1 MKTLLLSVLI
11 SFVFIRCTLQDH
23 FYNSNISANYKS
35 GSSFTEFIFI
45 KSQMRDFSFV
55 TAQDNIS
62 NRIDSKSCI
71 LLVPNIYY
79 TYSNKIEDLRI
90 DLACPLT
97 LSEVDLLI
105 SDLENIIK
113 NWGKK
118 ETKTEAD
125 FYEFNSVPESDALMI
140 SIQNNSWYPSV
151 RFNYKKTNKKSVAVL
166 TLGPPQF
173 LLVYEFDYKYEVV
186 IFQKTLI
193 EAKEEIS
200 RRKML

>member
-1 MKTLLLSVLI
+1 
-11 SFVFIRCTLQDH
+11 
-23 FYNSNISANYKS
+23 
-35 GSSFTEFIFI
+35 
-45 KSQMRDFSFV
+45 MRDFSFV

>member
-11 SFVFIRCTLQDH
+11 SYMLISCNLQDH
-23 FYNSNISANYKS
+23 FYNSNISSNYKS
-35 GSSFTEFIFI
+35 GSSFTELIFI
-45 KSQMRDFSFV
+45 KSQIRDFSFV
-55 TAQDNIS
+55 TAQDNTS
-62 NRIDSKSCI
+62 GHIDSKSCI
-71 LLVPNIYY
+71 LLVPNICF
-79 TYSNKIEDLRI
+79 TYSTKIEDLRI

-97 LSEVDLLI
+97 LTEVDRLI

-118 ETKTEAD
+118 ETESEAD

-140 SIQNNSWYPSV
+140 SNQNNSWYPSV
-151 RFNYKKTNKKSVAVL
+151 RFNYKKTNKKSAAVL
-166 TLGPPQF
+166 TLGPTQF
-173 LLVYEFDYKYEVV
+173 KLVYEFDYKYELV

-200 RRKML
+200 QRKMR